1 MATTTL
7 RDRIGQLFMLGFT
20 GKTLTPEL
28 TDFFSDLKPGGVI
41 LFSRNLENPAQIV
54 ELTNSLQKLAKA
66 DPLLIAID
74 QEGGR
79 VSRLPSGFTIFPPCA
94 WFGEC
99 NSTEMAYAASAV
111 TAKELRAVGIN
122 MNMAPVLDVN
132 TNPAN
137 PVIGDRAVSG
147 DPAQA
152 AELGLAI
159 MRGLQDHR
167 VVACGKH
174 FPGHGDTSADS
185 HLELPTVTASAERLQ
200 RVELRPFAQVI
211 PHGLASIMTA
221 HVLYP
226 ALDPDSPATLS
237 ASILTGILRTQLRFD
252 GLIVTDD
259 LEMRAIVDHHGI
271 EDASIRALHAG
282 ADMLLICKDPT
293 RQVKA
298 MEAVLHAVERGEI
311 ASERITAS
319 LARLAKVK
327 RTYLSPYAPADTSV
341 ARLVVGS
348 RSHQALLE
356 SIRQSRARR
365 QQVAV

>member
-20 GKTLTPEL
+20 GKSLSPEL

-41 LFSRNLENPAQIV
+41 LFSRNLESPAQIV

-79 VSRLPSGFTIFPPCA
+79 VSRLPNGFTIFPPCA

-99 NSTEMAYAASAV
+99 NSAEMAYAASAV
-111 TAKELRAVGIN
+111 TANELRAVGVN

-137 PVIGDRAVSG
+137 PIIGDRAVSG
-147 DPAQA
+147 DPVQV

-159 MRGLQDHR
+159 MRGLQENR

-185 HLELPTVTASAERLQ
+185 HVELPTVQASAERLRQ
-200 RVELRPFAQVI
+200 TEIYPFAQAI

-221 HVLYP
+221 HVTYP
-226 ALDPDSPATLS
+226 SLDPQAPATLS
-237 ASILTGILRTQLRFD
+237 PSILTGILRAQLGFT
-252 GLIVTDD
+252 GLIFTDD

-271 EDASIRALHAG
+271 EEASIRALHAG
-282 ADMLLICKDPT
+282 ADILLICKDPI

-298 MEAVLHAVERGEI
+298 MEAVLHAVERGDISSDRI
-311 ASERITAS
+311 AAS
-319 LARLAKVK
+319 LARLAAVK
-327 RTYLSPYAPADTSV
+327 QRYLHPYAPADASV

-348 RSHQALLE
+348 RSHKALLD
-356 SIRQSRARR
+356 SIRRSRARR